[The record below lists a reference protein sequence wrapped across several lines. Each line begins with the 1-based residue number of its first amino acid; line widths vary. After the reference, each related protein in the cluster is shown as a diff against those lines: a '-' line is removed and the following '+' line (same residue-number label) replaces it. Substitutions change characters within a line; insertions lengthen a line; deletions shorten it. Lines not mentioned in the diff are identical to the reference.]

1 MIITNYYCPKTLN
14 KLHHKDGEEVRAVEV
29 RKGGGEEGCRAAV
42 DVLQGIRWSG
52 EGWSWG

>member
-29 RKGGGEEGCRAAV
+29 RKGGGGGRV
-42 DVLQGIRWSG
+42 QGG
-52 EGWSWG
+52 G